1 VSLDPQWSTHEHP
14 LWPMSPTLR
23 TVGAC
28 WFELPSLEN
37 GEWPRPVGLLVGE
50 QPKPGGNP
58 KLPLWP
64 FPKNSAGARLFLMS
78 GMQLIDYF
86 RLLAR
91 VNVSRNVVARWN
103 ANGARQRGL
112 YILRGLPDGTRVVAC
127 GARARDALGVPDFF
141 RPQAMYTGME
151 DMVQDGGVGPR
162 VEVVA
167 IPHPSGR
174 TRDYNDPDNRKLAGS
189 YVRWAAR
196 LR

>member
-1 VSLDPQWSTHEHP
+1 MTKYTTHAEP
-14 LWPMSPTLR
+14 LWPMSGTMR
-23 TVGAC
+23 VIAAH
-28 WFELPSLEN
+28 WFEDDEIEV

-50 QPKPGGNP
+50 QPRPGGNS

-64 FPKNSAGARLFLMS
+64 WPQNGSGGRLLAMS
-78 GMQLIDYF
+78 RMRLIDYF

-91 VNVSRNVVARWN
+91 VNVSREPVARWN
-103 ANGARQRGL
+103 ANGARERGL
-112 YILRGLPDGTRVVAC
+112 HLLRALPDGTRVVAC

-151 DMVQDGGVGPR
+151 DMFQDGGAGPR

>member
-1 VSLDPQWSTHEHP
+1 MKYCTHEDP
-14 LWPMSPTLR
+14 LWPMSHTMR
-23 TVGAC
+23 VIAAN
-28 WFELPSLEN
+28 WFEVPDIES

-50 QPKPGGNP
+50 QPRPGGNP
-58 KLPLWP
+58 QLPLWP
-64 FPKNSAGARLFLMS
+64 WPKNGSGGRLLAMS

-91 VNVSRNVVARWN
+91 VNVSRQPVARWS

-112 YILRGLPDGTRVVAC
+112 WLLRGLPDGTRVVAC
-127 GARARDALGVPDFF
+127 GARARDALGVSDFF
-141 RPQAMYTGME
+141 LLHPMYTGME
-151 DMVQDGGVGPR
+151 DMLQDGGAGPR

-174 TRDYNDPDNRKLAGS
+174 TREYNDPDNAKLARGWI
-189 YVRWAAR
+189 RWAAR